1 MRFSLNKSFSL
12 NKISSLLLAAS
23 LTFAITSQQAEACTR
38 VMYKGPEQTILTG
51 RSMDFSMPIPANLW
65 VFPRGIERQGEV
77 GANSVRWTAK
87 YGSLAVSSWDIAT
100 SDGMNEK
107 GLVANMLWLV
117 ESEYPTFSP
126 QGDKPGL
133 AISLW
138 AQYAL
143 DNFATVAE
151 AVAALGREDFVVVTD
166 VIPGT
171 DRMTTIHLSLSDP
184 SGDNAI
190 FEYIEGKLVIH
201 HDPSYVVMTNDPPYQ
216 QQLAIQKYWDSIPGN
231 QFLPGTVK
239 APDRFVRAHYYIHS
253 IPQTS
258 DPHIAT
264 ASVFSVIRNTSVPYG
279 YQIEGYPNLST
290 TQWRVVA
297 DHKHLRYF
305 FETALTPN
313 TFWVD
318 LTKLDFS
325 ENAPVKVLRADAN
338 QVYAGETSA
347 KFSEAKPFQFH
358 GLTF

>member
-1 MRFSLNKSFSL
+1 MRFALKKLSC
-12 NKISSLLLAAS
+12 LLAAGT
-23 LTFAITSQQAEACTR
+23 LTLFATTELAEACTR

-65 VFPRGIERQGEV
+65 VFPRGMQRHGEV
-77 GANSVRWTAK
+77 GANSLAWTAK

-117 ESEYPTFSP
+117 ESEYPAFSP

-138 AQYAL
+138 AQYVL
-143 DNFATVAE
+143 DNFASVAE
-151 AVAALGREDFVVVTD
+151 TVEALSREDFVVVTD

-171 DRMTTIHLSLSDP
+171 DKLTTVHLSVSDA
-184 SGDNAI
+184 SGDSAI
-190 FEYIEGKLVIH
+190 FEYINGKLVVH
-201 HDPSYVVMTNDPPYQ
+201 HDPSYVVMTNDPPYE

-239 APDRFVRAHYYIHS
+239 AADRFVRAHYYIHS

-258 DPHIAT
+258 DPTIAT
-264 ASVFSVIRNTSVPYG
+264 AGVFSVIRNTSVPYG

-325 ENAPVKVLRADAN
+325 EQAEVKVLRADQR

-347 KFSEAKPFQFH
+347 KFSTAEPFRFH

>member
-1 MRFSLNKSFSL
+1 MRFSL

-23 LTFAITSQQAEACTR
+23 LTFAITIQQAEACTR
-38 VMYKGPEQTILTG
+38 VMYKGPDQTILTG

-100 SDGMNEK
+100 TDGMNEK

-117 ESEYPTFSP
+117 ESEYPAFSP

-138 AQYAL
+138 AQYVL
-143 DNFATVAE
+143 DNFASVAE
-151 AVAALGREDFVVVTD
+151 TVEALGREDFVVVTD

-171 DRMTTIHLSLSDP
+171 DKMTTVHLSVSDA

-190 FEYIEGKLVIH
+190 FEYIDGKLVIH
-201 HDPSYVVMTNDPPYQ
+201 HDPSYVVMTNDPPFQ
-216 QQLAIQKYWDSIPGN
+216 QQLAIQRYWDSIPGN

-239 APDRFVRAHYYIHS
+239 AADRFVRAHYYINS

-258 DPHIAT
+258 DPQLAT

-279 YQIEGYPNLST
+279 YQIEGYPNLSS

-347 KFSEAKPFQFH
+347 RFTEARPFQFH

>member
-1 MRFSLNKSFSL
+1 MRFALKRFSC
-12 NKISSLLLAAS
+12 LLAAAT
-23 LTFAITSQQAEACTR
+23 LTLAATIEQAEACTR
-38 VMYKGPEQTILTG
+38 VMYKGPEHTIMTG
-51 RSMDFSMPIPANLW
+51 RSMDFSLPIPANLW
-65 VFPRGIERQGEV
+65 AFPRGMQRHGEV
-77 GANSVRWTAK
+77 GDNSIKWTAK
-87 YGSLAVSSWDIAT
+87 YGSLVVSSWDIAS

-117 ESEYPTFSP
+117 ESEYPSFSP
-126 QGDKPGL
+126 QGERPGL

-138 AQYAL
+138 AQYVL
-143 DNFATVAE
+143 DNFASVAE
-151 AVAALGREDFVVVTD
+151 AVAALSKEEFVVVTD

-171 DRMTTIHLSLSDP
+171 DKMTTIHLSVSDA

-190 FEYIEGKLVIH
+190 FEYIDGKLVVH
-201 HDPSYVVMTNDPPYQ
+201 HDPSYVVMTNDPPYE

-239 APDRFVRAHYYIHS
+239 ASDRFVRAHYYINS
-253 IPQTS
+253 IPQTA
-258 DPHIAT
+258 DPTIAT
-264 ASVFSVIRNTSVPYG
+264 ASVFSVIRNSSVPYG

-318 LTKLDFS
+318 LKKLDFN
-325 ENAPVKVLRADAN
+325 EQAEVKVLRADRG
-338 QVYAGETSA
+338 QVYAGEASA
-347 KFSEAKPFQFH
+347 QFEAAEPFQFQ
-358 GLTF
+358 GFVP